1 MVGIEKLVDA
11 SRTPAFL
18 VEQLSLAA
26 IGAATSRAT
35 SSWIAGPRPR
45 EATTAPRSSVVV
57 VVDAGRR
64 ALVGTPYEDVL
75 SCIRCGSCLNACPV
89 YAKVGGHAYGS
100 VYSGPIGA
108 VLTPLPDR
116 DATRRGRD
124 DFLSLSSLCGACTE
138 VCPVG
143 HPAA

>member
-1 MVGIEKLVDA
+1 M
-11 SRTPAFL
+11 
-18 VEQLSLAA
+18 
-26 IGAATSRAT
+26 
-35 SSWIAGPRPR
+35 
-45 EATTAPRSSVVV
+45 VV

-108 VLTPLPDR
+108 VLTPL
-116 DATRRGRD
+116 
-124 DFLSLSSLCGACTE
+124 L
-138 VCPVG
+138 
-143 HPAA
+143 